1 VERKTL
7 SKVLGGLADKNI
19 RFQDLKKLLSDLG
32 FSVRIKGDHHIF
44 YKEGVEE
51 IVNLQ
56 PLSDGKAKAYQVK
69 QVRVSLNTNFIKEF
83 KMYKYELIIFWS
95 AEDGRYVVEVPELPG
110 CMADGKTYEEAIKNA
125 EVVISEWIET
135 ARSLGRELPEPKGR
149 LAYA

>member
-1 VERKTL
+1 MERKTL

-95 AEDGRYVVEVPELPG
+95 AEDGRYVVEVPELSG
-110 CMADGKTYEEAIKNA
+110 CMADGKTYEEAITNIKEA
-125 EVVISEWIET
+125 IEGWLEVMESKQPHDPSRLIEV
-135 ARSLGRELPEPKGR
+135 AV
-149 LAYA
+149 

>member
-69 QVRVSLNTNFIKEF
+69 QVRV
-83 KMYKYELIIFWS
+83 IIFK
-95 AEDGRYVVEVPELPG
+95 YKLH
-110 CMADGKTYEEAIKNA
+110 
-125 EVVISEWIET
+125 
-135 ARSLGRELPEPKGR
+135 KGV
-149 LAYA
+149 